1 MSANC
6 VLTFYSLPS
15 TANEASFGDVWQKYV
30 EGKVEGV
37 ACKNVYSFD
46 MAPEALVGYLK
57 RRKQVD
63 EELLA
68 DIESMLGSGAVYM
81 FVAPTDGGPIFGEYI
96 ADYLA

>member
-15 TANEASFGDVWQKYV
+15 TATKASFGDVWQRYV

-46 MAPEALVGYLK
+46 MAPEALVDYLK
-57 RRKQVD
+57 QRKQVD

-68 DIESMLGSGAVYM
+68 DIKSMLGSGAVYM
-81 FVAPTDGGPIFGEYI
+81 FVAPADGAPIFGEYI

>member
-15 TANEASFGDVWQKYV
+15 TATEASFGDVWQKYV
-30 EGKVEGV
+30 LGEVEGV

-46 MAPEALVGYLK
+46 MAPEALVGYLGQ
-57 RRKQVD
+57 RKQVD

-68 DIESMLGSGAVYM
+68 DIKAMLLSGASYM
-81 FVAPTDGGPIFGEYI
+81 FVSPTVGGPIFGGYI
-96 ADYLA
+96 AEYLA